1 MAYTFAQR
9 HIGPREVDIQKML
22 QAVGV
27 NSMDELIS
35 QTVPQNIL
43 MNKELEMDAPL
54 SENEYL
60 AHLKEIASKNK
71 NFRSLIGMGNY
82 GTGVLPVI
90 VRNIF
95 ENPCWYTSYTPYQ
108 AEISQGR
115 LEALFIFQTAISS
128 LTGFPLSNCSMLD
141 DAQATAEA
149 ARVMFNLRSR
159 DAVKAGKNE
168 LFVDSQVFPQVK
180 SVLRTRTEGL
190 GIKIVE
196 GDYKSAVFGD
206 AFFGAVVQYPC
217 ANGEVRDYSEFC
229 EKAHAAGGLVTA
241 YCDILAIATLKE
253 PAAWGADIAVG
264 STQRLGLPMGLG
276 GPTAGYLATKEEY
289 KRSIPGRI
297 IGQTIDRLGNKAFRL
312 ALQTRE
318 QHIKREKA
326 TSNVCTATALMATMS
341 GMYAV
346 YHGPQGLKDIAL
358 NGEKWAHRVAHHLEE
373 AGYELTNKEFYDT
386 IEIKGLNGKPLDIEK
401 IKENA
406 LAAGINF
413 YYTKCGKI
421 RISFDELS
429 CKKEAHAIFDIFE
442 VEPNC
447 CCKHK
452 DVDVTEMKP
461 VKEHHCFNREFM
473 ARTTP
478 ILTQKVFNMYHSE
491 SAMMRFIKMLERK
504 DISLAHSMIPLG
516 SCTMKLNAAVEML
529 PLSWAEFTNVHPLA
543 PKDQI
548 EGYNELIAELKKDL
562 CTITGFAACS
572 LQPNSGAAGEYAG
585 LKTIK
590 RFFTANGQ
598 SNRNIMIIPT
608 SAHGTN
614 PASAAMAGFEIV
626 LVGCDEKGNINV
638 DELKEKANAAGEN
651 LAGLMITYPSTHG
664 VFEVE
669 IKAIIDAIH
678 SNGGK
683 VYMDG
688 ANMNAQIGLTSPGII
703 GADICHLNL
712 HKSFAM
718 PHGGGGPGVGPI
730 CSTAELAPY
739 LPGHP
744 FENEKVDA
752 VSAAPEG
759 NPLLLP
765 ITHAYI
771 KLLGAKGLR
780 ESSEVAILNA
790 NYIATEL
797 KDYYPTVY
805 SGATGRVAHEC
816 LLDCR
821 DFKEKF
827 GVGSTEI
834 AKRLMDYGFH
844 APTLSFPVHETL
856 MVEPTE
862 SEPKE
867 ELDRFIDAMKSIKG
881 ECEKIASGEFDA
893 KDNPVANAPHT
904 AIECTSD
911 SWAHPYSRE
920 LAAYP
925 LEWIKENKFWPAVTK
940 VDDGYGDRNL
950 VSCYCE

>member
-1 MAYTFAQR
+1 MAYTFKQR
-9 HIGPREVDIQKML
+9 HIGPREADIKQML
-22 QAVGV
+22 STVGV
-27 NSMDELIS
+27 KSMDELIA

-43 MNKELEMDAPL
+43 MQKNLNLDAPL
-54 SENEYL
+54 SESAYL
-60 AHLKEIASKNK
+60 AHLKSIVEKNK
-71 NFRSLIGMGNY
+71 SFRSLIGMGNY
-82 GTGVLPVI
+82 GTGTLPVI

-115 LEALFIFQTAISS
+115 LEALFIFQTAICS
-128 LTGFPLSNCSMLD
+128 LTGFSLSNCSMLD

-159 DAVKAGKNE
+159 EAIKLGKNE
-168 LFVDSQVFPQVK
+168 LFVDSQLFPQVK
-180 SVLRTRTEGL
+180 SVLRTRAEGL

-196 GDYKSAVFGD
+196 GDYSDYVAGEMC
-206 AFFGAVVQYPC
+206 FGAIIQYP
-217 ANGEVRDYSEFC
+217 ASNGEVRDYSDFC
-229 EKAHAAGGLVTA
+229 EKIHQSGGLVTA
-241 YCDILAIATLKE
+241 YCDILALATLKE
-253 PAAWGADIAVG
+253 PSSWGADIAVG

-289 KRSIPGRI
+289 KRNIPGRI
-297 IGQTIDRLGNKAFRL
+297 IGLTIDRLGNKAYRL

-346 YHGPQGLKDIAL
+346 YHGPEGLRQIAQ
-358 NGEKWAHRVAHHLEE
+358 NGEMWAHKLANRLIN
-373 AGYELTNKEFYDT
+373 AGYELSCKEFFDT
-386 IEIKGLNGKPLDIEK
+386 IEIKAKNGEKLNIEEIKQKAEAQK
-401 IKENA
+401 IN
-406 LAAGINF
+406 LF
-413 YYTKCGKI
+413 YTKCGKI

-429 CKKEAHAIFDIFE
+429 CKEEAHKLIDIFGA
-442 VEPNC
+442 
-447 CCKHK
+447 
-452 DVDVTEMKP
+452 
-461 VKEHHCFNREFM
+461 EHCGDCSSNNYTRTFM
-473 ARTTP
+473 ARETP
-478 ILTQKVFNMYHSE
+478 ILTQKVFNSYHSE

-529 PLSWAEFTNVHPLA
+529 PLSWAELTNVHPLA
-543 PKDQI
+543 PKNQI
-548 EGYNELIAELKKDL
+548 EGYLQLIAELEKDL
-562 CTITGFAACS
+562 CEITGLAACS

-590 RFFTANGQ
+590 RFFDATNQ
-598 SNRNIMIIPT
+598 TNRTIIIIPT

-614 PASAAMAGFEIV
+614 PASAAMSGFEIQ
-626 LVGCDEKGNINV
+626 LVGCDENGNINV
-638 DELKEKANAAGEN
+638 EELKEKADNAGEN

-669 IKAIIDAIH
+669 IQAIIDTIH
-678 SNGGK
+678 KNGGK

-744 FENEKVDA
+744 FENENIDA
-752 VSAAPEG
+752 VSAAPFG

-771 KLLGAKGLR
+771 KLLGAEGLK

-790 NYIATEL
+790 NYIATAL
-797 KDYYPTVY
+797 KEQYPTVY

-827 GVGSTEI
+827 GVGSTDI

-867 ELDRFIDAMKSIKG
+867 EIDRFIEAMKMIKA
-881 ECEKIASGEFDA
+881 ECEKIAEGKYDA
-893 KDNPVANAPHT
+893 KDNPVINAPHT
-904 AIECTSD
+904 AIECSSD
-911 SWAHPYSRE
+911 NWQHPYSRTE
-920 LAAYP
+920 AAYP
-925 LEWIKENKFWPAVTK
+925 LEWIKENKFWPAVTR

-950 VSCYCE
+950 VSCYCD